1 MKKSCIFAPTKS
13 LCMLNRR
20 QLRFKAFQELYAY
33 FVSAENDVVEA
44 EKKLDKSINA
54 AKELMVWQLSLLIEL
69 HYYFLRRTEDAKLKL
84 LPTDQDLNPNM
95 RFVNNR
101 FLVQLAEN
109 KDVRQLISAY
119 KVSWLEHAELIRRLY
134 NSIKDSKDYENYLKS
149 NDSFEEDKKFVV
161 KICQNFIF
169 DDDALNDLYETKNMY
184 WHTDFYL
191 TQYNLLSAFDKYFSE
206 NVAPVEKIQLDDE
219 TILPE
224 FVDTD
229 DNKKTVVDHRAS
241 LQKDREQFDED
252 KKFAKSLFRST
263 IQESDRTFELIKN
276 KTINWE
282 VDRVSVVDVI
292 ILKMALTELL
302 RFPTIP
308 VRVTLNEYIELSK
321 TFSSPKSKVFINGIL
336 DKLIGEL
343 TKSGDIVK
351 TGRGLM

>member
-13 LCMLNRR
+13 LRMLNRR

-33 FVSAENDVVEA
+33 FVSAENDVIEA

-84 LPTDQDLNPNM
+84 MPTEQDLNPNM

-101 FLVQLAEN
+101 FLVKLSEN

-119 KVSWLEHAELIRRLY
+119 KVSWIEHAELIRRLY
-134 NSIKDSKDYENYLKS
+134 NAIKESQYYENYLKS
-149 NDSFEEDKKFVV
+149 KDSFEEDKKFVV
-161 KICQNFIF
+161 KICQCFIF

-191 TQYNLLSAFDKYFSE
+191 TQYNLLTAFDRYFQE
-206 NVAPVEKIQLDDE
+206 NVVTVDNTELEDD
-219 TILPE
+219 TSSLE
-224 FVDTD
+224 FVNEKQTY
-229 DNKKTVVDHRAS
+229 KAEVDPKVY
-241 LQKDREQFDED
+241 LQKDKEQFEED

-336 DKLIGEL
+336 DKLISEL
-343 TKSGDIVK
+343 TQSGDIVK